1 MKRVLLLVSVALVMA
16 VVAVMAAPAFATFH
30 FDSKSKSQC
39 NAGHG
44 NGLEPPSMMIAI
56 LAVAGPPY
64 SNTGRIARLF
74 RVLERV
80 GLSSGVGIDGYPEV
94 EAYR

>member
-1 MKRVLLLVSVALVMA
+1 MKRVLLLVSVALVM
-16 VVAVMAAPAFATFH
+16 VAVMAAPAFATFH

-44 NGLEPPSMMIAI
+44 NGLENPPLMMIAI

-74 RVLERV
+74 RISERV
-80 GLSSGVGIDGYPEV
+80 GLSGVGIDGYPEV
-94 EAYR
+94 EAHR

>member
-1 MKRVLLLVSVALVMA
+1 
-16 VVAVMAAPAFATFH
+16 
-30 FDSKSKSQC
+30 
-39 NAGHG
+39 
-44 NGLEPPSMMIAI
+44 MIAI

>member
-1 MKRVLLLVSVALVMA
+1 MKRVLLLVSVALVM
-16 VVAVMAAPAFATFH
+16 VAVMAAPAFATFH

-44 NGLEPPSMMIAI
+44 NGLENPPVNDDCDPGS
-56 LAVAGPPY
+56 GRSPY

-74 RVLERV
+74 RILERV
-80 GLSSGVGIDGYPEV
+80 GLSGVGIDGYPEV
-94 EAYR
+94 EAHR